1 MEKAKKILY
10 LTQEIEPYVSETSL
24 SLVSRNLIPAVQET
38 GREVRTFTPKWG
50 HINER
55 RNQLHEVIRLSGMN
69 LIIDDTDHQLIIK
82 VASIASARI
91 QVYFIDNDDFMKN
104 RQMLLDANGR
114 MYKDNV
120 ERAMFFARG
129 SLETVKKLRWVPEV
143 IHCMGFMSSLA
154 PYLLKL
160 AYYDEPSFRESKII
174 FTPTTDI
181 QEFPLPK
188 NFDGILSYREANR
201 SALSTLGELKG
212 LQDLNRIGMFM
223 SDGVVLTE
231 PNEHY
236 ERMAREMGK
245 PVAVLNSE
253 NLAENPTA
261 LYDRLWDEVV
271 RNRPKEDNDDEGFL
285 F

>member
-1 MEKAKKILY
+1 
-10 LTQEIEPYVSETSL
+10 
-24 SLVSRNLIPAVQET
+24 
-38 GREVRTFTPKWG
+38 
-50 HINER
+50 
-55 RNQLHEVIRLSGMN
+55 
-69 LIIDDTDHQLIIK
+69 
-82 VASIASARI
+82 
-91 QVYFIDNDDFMKN
+91 
-104 RQMLLDANGR
+104 
-114 MYKDNV
+114 
-120 ERAMFFARG
+120 
-129 SLETVKKLRWVPEV
+129 
-143 IHCMGFMSSLA
+143 
-154 PYLLKL
+154 
-160 AYYDEPSFRESKII
+160 
-174 FTPTTDI
+174 
-181 QEFPLPK
+181 LPK

-245 PVAVLNSE
+245 PVAILNSE